1 MIARYGP
8 KLMRGLEIRALY
20 IGALELRAGILVNH
34 EAKLKGV
41 AKASDYTQKPGL
53 RTKLR

>member
-1 MIARYGP
+1 MHG
-8 KLMRGLEIRALY
+8 Y
-20 IGALELRAGILVNH
+20 IYYQGRDLVNH

-53 RTKLR
+53 MNTIYQNSTN